1 MTTTLANLTKNQQTV
16 LSLLEGSK
24 EPLKAYAILF
34 NIQKKGIKSP
44 LQVYRALDKLME
56 IGKVHKIESKN
67 SYIAC
72 KNANCS
78 SQTSTSF
85 SICEICN
92 KVTELEKNNLY
103 TLFSKISEKSNFK
116 YTKHNLEIYGTCKAC
131 KNKKD

>member
-1 MTTTLANLTKNQQTV
+1 MSLTSEKLTKNQQTV
-16 LSLLEGSK
+16 LNLLEKSK

-34 NIQKKGIKSP
+34 DIQKKGIKSP

-72 KNANCS
+72 NNTNCT

-85 SICEICN
+85 LICEVCD
-92 KVTELEKNNLY
+92 KVTELKKNNLFTY
-103 TLFSKISEKSNFK
+103 FSKLSEKSNFK
-116 YTKHNLEIYGTCKAC
+116 YIKHNLEIYGSCNNCKIR
-131 KNKKD
+131 N